1 MTHFRESSQ
10 DERIKRRLRLIA
22 YQKYYDSIKSDHQS
36 CLTERALLVAK
47 VFSNIYTNLKNILL
61 VGGGILFGSS
71 FLMMII
77 LCLAPNTEPSLL
89 WLIILGFGI
98 TFSIIGSMMPNN
110 HDGNITRFLEVICL
124 EVFQYWTRELQKYVS
139 R

>member
-1 MTHFRESSQ
+1 MNQ

-22 YQKYYDSIKSDHQS
+22 YQEYYDSIKSDHQS
-36 CLTERALLVAK
+36 CLTERALLIAK
-47 VFSNIYTNLKNILL
+47 IFGHIYTNLKNILL

-71 FLMMII
+71 FLMLIM
-77 LCLAPNTEPSLL
+77 LGLAPNAEPSLL

-98 TFSIIGSMMPNN
+98 TFSIIGSIMPNN
-110 HDGNITRFLEVICL
+110 HDENITRLIEVICL
-124 EVFQYWTRELQKYVS
+124 EIFQYWTRGLQKYGS